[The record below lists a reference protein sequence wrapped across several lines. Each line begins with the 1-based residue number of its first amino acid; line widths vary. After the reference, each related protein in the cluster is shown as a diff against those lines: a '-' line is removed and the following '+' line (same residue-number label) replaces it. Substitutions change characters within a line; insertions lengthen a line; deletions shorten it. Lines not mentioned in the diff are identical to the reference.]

1 MAKIKTINSV
11 KLLTAEQA
19 LEKIFQSVNSAE
31 VKAELVLWLQFGHTS
46 SASQLRNLSPEQLTL
61 FLDKITDLLL
71 TLYCLQQQQDQK
83 GGRP

>member
-19 LEKIFQSVNSAE
+19 LEKLLHSVTSPE
-31 VKAELVLWLQFGHTS
+31 VKIELERWLQFGHTS
-46 SASQLRNLSPEQLTL
+46 SNSQLRNLTPEQLTL

-71 TLYCLQQQQDQK
+71 TLYCIQQQGQK
-83 GGRP
+83 GDRP